1 LGASWLSGKY
11 YIHVLRTNCPE
22 LLLTFESTKPG
33 NMAALSLISV
43 PALMRSQSEDHVAPV
58 DVARSFK
65 HILEKGG
72 MNPPLI
78 AFVACTNGYLA
89 WSYRPGSWCQRA
101 FSDVDMVPYLAAA
114 ALTFSIIPFTMV
126 AIIPIN
132 KAMGQKAEGLRKSG
146 STPTGKSSATDNTQ
160 ELLGKWAVR
169 NGVRS
174 LLALV
179 AAALTL
185 RAVL

>member
-1 LGASWLSGKY
+1 MSDLPTHFRVAQLVGTLGASWLS
-11 YIHVLRTNCPE
+11 
-22 LLLTFESTKPG
+22 G

-65 HILEKGG
+65 RILEKGG

-78 AFVACTNGYLA
+78 ALVACTNGYLA

-101 FSDVDMVPYLAAA
+101 FPDVDMVPYLAAA
-114 ALTFSIIPFTMV
+114 ALTFSIVPFTMV

-132 KAMGQKAEGLRKSG
+132 KAMVQKAEGLRKPG
-146 STPTGKSSATDNTQ
+146 SSGKSSATDDTQ
-160 ELLGKWAVR
+160 ELLGRWAVR

-185 RAVL
+185 REVL

>member
-1 LGASWLSGKY
+1 
-11 YIHVLRTNCPE
+11 
-22 LLLTFESTKPG
+22 
-33 NMAALSLISV
+33 
-43 PALMRSQSEDHVAPV
+43 
-58 DVARSFK
+58 
-65 HILEKGG
+65 
-72 MNPPLI
+72 
-78 AFVACTNGYLA
+78 
-89 WSYRPGSWCQRA
+89 
-101 FSDVDMVPYLAAA
+101 MVPYLAAA

-132 KAMGQKAEGLRKSG
+132 KAMGQKAEGLQKPG
-146 STPTGKSSATDNTQ
+146 STSSGKSSAADDTQ
-160 ELLGKWAVR
+160 ELLGRWAVR